1 MKIDFSNINLQYLIQ
16 FRDVAR
22 EDPDLA
28 ASLMGMSPELAQLLA
43 QAPSDYLV
51 RISGVKIPLLTARG
65 DAVWWYRLF
74 TALVDENSDEVEA
87 VLRAANPSP
96 LPWNSACSD
105 SCVFI
110 AVELIR
116 TALSPA
122 ASGRRSR

>member
-1 MKIDFSNINLQYLIQ
+1 MLSSLFKLIPTVNMQRSDIQQREVAMKIDFSNINLQYLIQ

-43 QAPSDYLV
+43 QVPSDYLARV
-51 RISGVKIPLLTARG
+51 SNVKIPLLTARG

-87 VLRAANPSP
+87 VLRAAN
-96 LPWNSACSD
+96 L
-105 SCVFI
+105 
-110 AVELIR
+110 AVL
-116 TALSPA
+116 A
-122 ASGRRSR
+122 